1 LPRVNAKN
9 TTLTFTLVKNIFL
22 LLFKGFKIL
31 NTMVDTK
38 YVPAWISFKNQDLGA
53 YFKEHDYTLFKE
65 LGYTYMGFY

>member
-1 LPRVNAKN
+1 
-9 TTLTFTLVKNIFL
+9 
-22 LLFKGFKIL
+22 
-31 NTMVDTK
+31 MVDTK